1 MGKHSKRYSTLLQKV
16 ELDKF
21 YTVDEAIKLVKE
33 TATAKFDETVEVAIK
48 LGVDPRKADQ
58 MVRGSAILPHGTGK
72 QVKVLVFTRGDEEKE
87 AKEAGADYV
96 GFADLIE
103 KIKSGWID
111 FDYVVATPDAMRE
124 VSKLG
129 KILGPRGLMP
139 SPKTG
144 TVTKKEIGR
153 VVGELKKGRIE
164 FRVDKTGN
172 IHAPI
177 GKASFP
183 EEHLMDNFLT
193 LVEEIVN
200 ARPSAFKGTY
210 IQKVSISTT
219 MGPGLRINVNNLLE
233 KLKEREK

>member
-1 MGKHSKRYSTLLQKV
+1 MGRHSKRYMALLEKV
-16 ELDKF
+16 EKEKLYK
-21 YTVDEAIKLVKE
+21 VDEAIKLVKE
-33 TATAKFDETVEVAIK
+33 LATAKFDETIEVSMK

-58 MVRGSAILPHGTGK
+58 MVRGSCVLPYGTGK
-72 QVKVLVFTRGDEEKE
+72 KVKVLVFTRGEEEKE
-87 AKEAGADYV
+87 AKEAGADYI
-96 GFADLIE
+96 GYMDLIE

-111 FDYVVATPDAMRE
+111 FDYVVASPETMPE

-144 TVTKKEIGR
+144 TVTKEIGR
-153 VVGELKKGRIE
+153 VVSELKKGRIE

-183 EEHLMDNFLT
+183 EEHLVENFLT
-193 LVEEIVN
+193 LVEEVQN
-200 ARPSAFKGTY
+200 AKPSSFKGTY
-210 IQKVSISTT
+210 IQKIVISST
-219 MGPGLRINVNNLLE
+219 MGPGIKVDLNNVFE
-233 KLKEREK
+233 KLRERRK

>member
-1 MGKHSKRYSTLLQKV
+1 MGKHSKRYNTLLKKIDP
-16 ELDKF
+16 DKF
-21 YTVDEAIKLVKE
+21 YTIDEAIKLVKE
-33 TATAKFDETVEVAIK
+33 TSTAKFDETVEVVIK

-72 QVKVLVFTRGDEEKE
+72 QVKVLVFTRGNEEKE

-96 GFADLIE
+96 GFNDLIE
-103 KIKSGWID
+103 KIKLGWID
-111 FDYVVATPDAMRE
+111 FDYVVATPDAMPE

-144 TVTKKEIGR
+144 TVTKEVGR
-153 VVGELKKGRIE
+153 VVEELKKGRIE

-172 IHAPI
+172 VHAPI
-177 GKASFP
+177 GKASVS
-183 EEHLMDNFLT
+183 EEYLIDNFLS
-193 LVEEIVN
+193 LVDEIIN
-200 ARPSAFKGTY
+200 ARPESFKGTY

-233 KLKEREK
+233 KLKERKK

>member
-1 MGKHSKRYSTLLQKV
+1 MGKHSKRYSILLQKI
-16 ELDKF
+16 EPDKL
-21 YTVDEAIKLVKE
+21 YTVDEAIKLAKD
-33 TATAKFDETVEVAIK
+33 TATAKFDETMEVAIK

-58 MVRGSAILPHGTGK
+58 MVRGSVILPHGTGK

-96 GFADLIE
+96 GFNDLIE
-103 KIKSGWID
+103 KIKSGWTD
-111 FDYVVATPDAMRE
+111 FDYVVATPDAMPE

-144 TVTKKEIGR
+144 TVTKEVGR
-153 VVGELKKGRIE
+153 VVRELKKGRIE

-183 EEHLMDNFLT
+183 EEHLIDNFLT
-193 LVEEIVN
+193 FVEEIIN
-200 ARPSAFKGTY
+200 ARPPSFKGTY

-219 MGPGLRINVNNLLE
+219 MGPGLRVNVNNLLE

>member
-1 MGKHSKRYSTLLQKV
+1 MGKHSKRYISLLEKV
-16 ELDKF
+16 EREKF
-21 YTVDEAIKLVKE
+21 YKVDEAIKLVKE
-33 TATAKFDETVEVAIK
+33 LATAKFDETIEVSMK

-58 MVRGSAILPHGTGK
+58 MVRGACVLPYGTGK
-72 QVKVLVFTRGDEEKE
+72 KVKVLVFTRGEEEKE

-96 GFADLIE
+96 GFIDLIE

-111 FDYVVATPDAMRE
+111 FDYVVASPDTMPE

-144 TVTKKEIGR
+144 TVTKEIGR
-153 VVGELKKGRIE
+153 VVSELKKGRIE

-183 EEHLMDNFLT
+183 EENLIENFLT
-193 LVEEIVN
+193 LVEEVQN
-200 ARPSAFKGTY
+200 ARPSSFKGTY
-210 IQKVSISTT
+210 IQKIVISST
-219 MGPGLRINVNNLLE
+219 MGPGIKVDLNNVFE
-233 KLKEREK
+233 KLRERRK